1 MCTIFKDIFK
11 KAKYLSRHSFKLFWL
26 DLKLEQIKRLLFSNS
41 NKKEFPNVIRELKE
55 MFNRVPHQ
63 T

>member
-1 MCTIFKDIFK
+1 MHIFKDIFK
-11 KAKYLSRHSFKLFWL
+11 KAKDLSMSSFKVFWL